1 MKKFAVLILL
11 YAVLL
16 FPACLKAEI
25 VDGIVAVVNNEVVT
39 QVELNAILLPIYTQY
54 KSTYSDEELLMKI
67 DEAKKNILYKLIEDK
82 LILQEAHKIGM
93 PATDEEVAERL
104 EQIKSRF
111 SSSEEFKSAL
121 ASQGLTVVDL
131 KEKYREQIMIKKMV
145 NREVRSRVSVTPIE
159 IALFYEKN
167 KDDFNLP
174 AQVKV
179 MTIMIRKSEADPE
192 SNTDSLKK
200 IKMIELKM
208 AEGEDFTK
216 LAREYS
222 QDPSAVDGGDMG
234 YIGKGQMMKK
244 IDEVIFSLQPGEISE
259 TIETA
264 VGYHVFKIVE
274 VKEAG
279 AESFDEARMQIEN
292 YLFQEKAKERFD
304 EWMTNLKENAYIS
317 VK

>member
-39 QVELNAILLPIYTQY
+39 QAELNAILLPLYTQY

-104 EQIKSRF
+104 EQIKSQF

-131 KEKYREQIMIKKMV
+131 KEKYREQLIKEKMV

-167 KDDFNLP
+167 EDDFNLP

-234 YIGKGQMMKK
+234 YINKGQMMKK

-259 TIETA
+259 TIETP

>member
-39 QVELNAILLPIYTQY
+39 QAELNAILLPLYTQY

-104 EQIKSRF
+104 EQIKSQF

-131 KEKYREQIMIKKMV
+131 KEKYREQLIKEKMV

-234 YIGKGQMMKK
+234 YINKGQMMKK

-259 TIETA
+259 TIETP

>member
-54 KSTYSDEELLMKI
+54 KSTYSDEELLKKI
-67 DEAKKNILYKLIEDK
+67 DEAKKNILYQLIEDK

-104 EQIKSRF
+104 EQIKSQF

-131 KEKYREQIMIKKMV
+131 KEKYREQLIKEKMV

-167 KDDFNLP
+167 EDDFNLP

-259 TIETA
+259 TIETP

>member
-39 QVELNAILLPIYTQY
+39 QAELNAILLPLYTQY

-104 EQIKSRF
+104 EQIKSQF
-111 SSSEEFKSAL
+111 SSSQEFKSAL

-131 KEKYREQIMIKKMV
+131 KEKYREQLIKEKMV

-167 KDDFNLP
+167 EDDFNLP

-259 TIETA
+259 TIETP

>member
-54 KSTYSDEELLMKI
+54 KSTYSDEELLKKI
-67 DEAKKNILYKLIEDK
+67 DEAKKNILYQLIEDK

-104 EQIKSRF
+104 EQIKSQF
-111 SSSEEFKSAL
+111 SSSQEFKSAL

-200 IKMIELKM
+200 IKMIELKI
-208 AEGEDFTK
+208 AEGEDFAK

-259 TIETA
+259 TIETP

>member
-39 QVELNAILLPIYTQY
+39 QAELNAILLPLYTQY

-104 EQIKSRF
+104 EQIKSQF
-111 SSSEEFKSAL
+111 SSSQEFKSAL

-167 KDDFNLP
+167 EDDFNLP

-200 IKMIELKM
+200 IKMIELKI
-208 AEGEDFTK
+208 AEGEDFAK

-259 TIETA
+259 TIETP

>member
-39 QVELNAILLPIYTQY
+39 QAELNAILLPLYTQY

-104 EQIKSRF
+104 EQIKSQF
-111 SSSEEFKSAL
+111 SSSQEFKSAL

-131 KEKYREQIMIKKMV
+131 KEKYREQLIKEKMV

-167 KDDFNLP
+167 EDDFNLP

-234 YIGKGQMMKK
+234 YINKGQMMKK

-259 TIETA
+259 TIETP

>member
-39 QVELNAILLPIYTQY
+39 QAELNAILLPLYTQY

-104 EQIKSRF
+104 EQIKSQF

-167 KDDFNLP
+167 EDDFNLP

-259 TIETA
+259 TIETP

>member
-39 QVELNAILLPIYTQY
+39 QAELNAILLPLYTQY

-104 EQIKSRF
+104 EQIKSQF

-131 KEKYREQIMIKKMV
+131 KEKYREQLIKEKMV

-167 KDDFNLP
+167 EDDFNLP

-200 IKMIELKM
+200 IKMIELKI
-208 AEGEDFTK
+208 AEGEDFAK

-259 TIETA
+259 TIETP

>member
-39 QVELNAILLPIYTQY
+39 QAELNAILLPLYTQY

-67 DEAKKNILYKLIEDK
+67 DEAKKNILYQLIEDK

-104 EQIKSRF
+104 EQIKSQF
-111 SSSEEFKSAL
+111 SSSQEFKSAL

-131 KEKYREQIMIKKMV
+131 KEKYREQLIKEKMV

-167 KDDFNLP
+167 EDDFNLP

-200 IKMIELKM
+200 IKMIELKI
-208 AEGEDFTK
+208 AEGEDFAK

-259 TIETA
+259 TIETP

>member
-39 QVELNAILLPIYTQY
+39 QAELNAILLPLYTQY

-67 DEAKKNILYKLIEDK
+67 DEAKKNILYQLIEDK

-104 EQIKSRF
+104 EQIKSQF
-111 SSSEEFKSAL
+111 SSSQEFKSAL

-167 KDDFNLP
+167 EDDFNLP

-200 IKMIELKM
+200 IKMIELKI
-208 AEGEDFTK
+208 AEGEDFAK

-259 TIETA
+259 TIETP

>member
-54 KSTYSDEELLMKI
+54 KSTYSDEELLKKI

-104 EQIKSRF
+104 EQIKSQF
-111 SSSEEFKSAL
+111 SSSQEFKSAL

-131 KEKYREQIMIKKMV
+131 KEKYREQLIKEKMV

-167 KDDFNLP
+167 EDDFNLP

-234 YIGKGQMMKK
+234 YINKGQMMKK

-259 TIETA
+259 TIETP

>member
-1 MKKFAVLILL
+1 MKKLAGLILL
-11 YAVLL
+11 FLVLL
-16 FPACLKAEI
+16 YPHFLNAEI
-25 VDGIVAVVNNEVVT
+25 VDGIVAVVNNEVIT
-39 QVELNAILLPIYTQY
+39 QTELNAILLPIYTQY
-54 KSTYSDEELLMKI
+54 KSTYSDEELLTKI
-67 DEAKKNILYKLIEDK
+67 DEAKKNILYQLIEDR
-82 LILQEAHKIGM
+82 LILQEAQKIGM

-104 EQIKSRF
+104 EQIKSQF

-121 ASQGLTVVDL
+121 ASQGLTSADL

-167 KDDFNLP
+167 KDDFCVP

-179 MTIMIRKSEADPE
+179 MTIMIRKNETDPE
-192 SNTDSLKK
+192 VNTDSLKK
-200 IKMIELKM
+200 VKMIELKI
-208 AEGEDFTK
+208 AEGDDFAK

-222 QDPSAVDGGDMG
+222 QDPSAVGGGDMG
-234 YIGKGQMMKK
+234 YISKGQMMKK

-259 TIETA
+259 TIETP

>member
-54 KSTYSDEELLMKI
+54 KSTYSDEELLKKI
-67 DEAKKNILYKLIEDK
+67 DEAKKNILYQLIEDK

-104 EQIKSRF
+104 EQIKSQF
-111 SSSEEFKSAL
+111 SSSQEFKSAL

-234 YIGKGQMMKK
+234 YINKGQMMKK

-259 TIETA
+259 TIETP

>member
-54 KSTYSDEELLMKI
+54 KSTYSDEELLKKI
-67 DEAKKNILYKLIEDK
+67 DEAKKNILYQLIEDK

-104 EQIKSRF
+104 EQIKSQF
-111 SSSEEFKSAL
+111 SSSQEFKSAL

-167 KDDFNLP
+167 EDDFNLP

-259 TIETA
+259 TIETP

>member
-39 QVELNAILLPIYTQY
+39 QAELNAILLPLYTQY
-54 KSTYSDEELLMKI
+54 KSTYSDEELLKKI

-104 EQIKSRF
+104 EQIKSQF
-111 SSSEEFKSAL
+111 SSSQEFKSAL

-179 MTIMIRKSEADPE
+179 MTIVIRKSEADLE

-200 IKMIELKM
+200 IRMIELKM

-259 TIETA
+259 TIETP

>member
-39 QVELNAILLPIYTQY
+39 QAELNAILLPLYTQY

-104 EQIKSRF
+104 EQIKSQF
-111 SSSEEFKSAL
+111 SSSQEFKSAL

-200 IKMIELKM
+200 IKMIELKI
-208 AEGEDFTK
+208 AEGEDFAK

-259 TIETA
+259 TIETP

>member
-39 QVELNAILLPIYTQY
+39 QAELNAILLPLYTQY

-104 EQIKSRF
+104 EQIKSQF

-167 KDDFNLP
+167 EDDFNLP

-200 IKMIELKM
+200 IKMIELKI
-208 AEGEDFTK
+208 AEGEDFAK

-259 TIETA
+259 TIETP

>member
-54 KSTYSDEELLMKI
+54 KSTYSDEELLKKI
-67 DEAKKNILYKLIEDK
+67 DEAKKNILYQLIEDK

-104 EQIKSRF
+104 EQIKSQF
-111 SSSEEFKSAL
+111 SSSQEFKSAL

-200 IKMIELKM
+200 IKMIELKI
-208 AEGEDFTK
+208 AEGEDFAK

-234 YIGKGQMMKK
+234 YINKGQMMKK

-259 TIETA
+259 TIETP

>member
-54 KSTYSDEELLMKI
+54 KSTYSDEELLKKI
-67 DEAKKNILYKLIEDK
+67 DEAKKNILYQLIEDK

-104 EQIKSRF
+104 EQIKSQF

-131 KEKYREQIMIKKMV
+131 KEKYREQLIKEKMV

-167 KDDFNLP
+167 EDDFNLP

-234 YIGKGQMMKK
+234 YINKGQMMKK

-259 TIETA
+259 TIETP

>member
-39 QVELNAILLPIYTQY
+39 QAELNAILLPLYTQY

-104 EQIKSRF
+104 EQIKSQF

-200 IKMIELKM
+200 IKMIELKI
-208 AEGEDFTK
+208 AEGEDFAK

-234 YIGKGQMMKK
+234 YINKGQMMKK

-259 TIETA
+259 TIETP

>member
-39 QVELNAILLPIYTQY
+39 QAELNAILLPLYTQY

-104 EQIKSRF
+104 EQIKSQF

-167 KDDFNLP
+167 EDDFNLP

-234 YIGKGQMMKK
+234 YINKGQMMKK

-259 TIETA
+259 TIETP

>member
-54 KSTYSDEELLMKI
+54 KSTYSDEELLKKI
-67 DEAKKNILYKLIEDK
+67 DEAKKNILYQLIEDK

-104 EQIKSRF
+104 EQIKSQF
-111 SSSEEFKSAL
+111 SSSQEFKSAL

-131 KEKYREQIMIKKMV
+131 KEKYREQLIKEKMV

-167 KDDFNLP
+167 EDDFNLP

-200 IKMIELKM
+200 IKMIELKI
-208 AEGEDFTK
+208 AEGEDFAK

-259 TIETA
+259 TIETP

>member
-39 QVELNAILLPIYTQY
+39 QAELNAILLPLYTQY

-104 EQIKSRF
+104 EQIKSQF

-234 YIGKGQMMKK
+234 YINKGQMMKK

-259 TIETA
+259 TIETP

>member
-1 MKKFAVLILL
+1 
-11 YAVLL
+11 
-16 FPACLKAEI
+16 
-25 VDGIVAVVNNEVVT
+25 
-39 QVELNAILLPIYTQY
+39 
-54 KSTYSDEELLMKI
+54 
-67 DEAKKNILYKLIEDK
+67 
-82 LILQEAHKIGM
+82 
-93 PATDEEVAERL
+93 
-104 EQIKSRF
+104 
-111 SSSEEFKSAL
+111 
-121 ASQGLTVVDL
+121 
-131 KEKYREQIMIKKMV
+131 
-145 NREVRSRVSVTPIE
+145 
-159 IALFYEKN
+159 
-167 KDDFNLP
+167 
-174 AQVKV
+174 
-179 MTIMIRKSEADPE
+179 MIRKSEADPE

-234 YIGKGQMMKK
+234 YINKGQMMKK

-259 TIETA
+259 TIETP

>member
-54 KSTYSDEELLMKI
+54 KSTYSDEELLKKI
-67 DEAKKNILYKLIEDK
+67 DEAKKNILYQLIEDK

-104 EQIKSRF
+104 EQIKSQF

-167 KDDFNLP
+167 EDDFNLP

-200 IKMIELKM
+200 IKMIELKI
-208 AEGEDFTK
+208 AEGEDFAK

-259 TIETA
+259 TIETP

>member
-39 QVELNAILLPIYTQY
+39 QAELNAILLPLYTQY

-67 DEAKKNILYKLIEDK
+67 DEAKKNILYQLIEDK

-104 EQIKSRF
+104 EQIKSQF

-131 KEKYREQIMIKKMV
+131 KEKYREQLIKEKMV

-167 KDDFNLP
+167 EDDFNLP

-234 YIGKGQMMKK
+234 YINKGQMMKK

-259 TIETA
+259 TIETP

>member
-39 QVELNAILLPIYTQY
+39 QAELNAILLPLYTQY
-54 KSTYSDEELLMKI
+54 KSTYSDEELLKKI

-104 EQIKSRF
+104 EQIKSQF

-131 KEKYREQIMIKKMV
+131 KEKYREQLIKEKMV

-167 KDDFNLP
+167 EDDFNLP

-234 YIGKGQMMKK
+234 YINKGQMMKK

-259 TIETA
+259 TIETP